1 MGRHQSTPIRFLNQ
15 HERILRDVYNQ
26 LKKPNMDLQ
35 LFRGQRGHGFYTVV
49 LGGRAGRPDRVS
61 QSPLY
66 KKKYALRVI
75 GPRMV
80 TGTYEVVYD
89 ADDARHLRAAAFL
102 GTLASSCLKIS

>member
-1 MGRHQSTPIRFLNQ
+1 
-15 HERILRDVYNQ
+15 
-26 LKKPNMDLQ
+26 MDLQ

-75 GPRMV
+75 GPGMV
-80 TGTYEVVYD
+80 TGTYEVVCD
-89 ADDARHLRAAAFL
+89 AVPTPHLTAAESHRPV
-102 GTLASSCLKIS
+102 GRSTDRSVSVEESIE